1 MFIHMR
7 VSLYLVLDDNDDD
20 DDNDEDEDEDK
31 IMRIVMSKRVLLLF

>member
-1 MFIHMR
+1 MR
-7 VSLYLVLDDNDDD
+7 VSLYLVLDDND